1 MLTMTLT
8 TNCVKWDANHRMLH
22 FSKQHH
28 GDSQVRSN
36 SWVACRS
43 IFGCMTW
50 VLVLLNDM
58 SAGKTWCVAKSGSS
72 DAALTTG
79 LNFACG
85 PGYANCGPI
94 QAGGSCYQPNTLA
107 SHATW
112 AYNDYYRRSG
122 NNYWDCYFNGTAVVT
137 ITDPSKTLPSMPTS
151 LFSSPLYANSHRIK

>member
-1 MLTMTLT
+1 M
-8 TNCVKWDANHRMLH
+8 KRDANGCYSQSSTMVTHKFEVIMSGMPIDILLH
-22 FSKQHH
+22 
-28 GDSQVRSN
+28 D
-36 SWVACRS
+36 
-43 IFGCMTW
+43 MTF
-50 VLVLLNDM
+50 LLLLLDIC
-58 SAGKTWCVAKSGSS
+58 AGKTWCVAKSGSS

-122 NNYWDCYFNGTAVVT
+122 NNYWDCYFNGTGVVT
-137 ITDPSKTLPSMPTS
+137 ITDPSKPFPPCSPLSS
-151 LFSSPLYANSHRIK
+151 LLYANSHCIN

>member
-1 MLTMTLT
+1 MTL
-8 TNCVKWDANHRMLH
+8 
-22 FSKQHH
+22 
-28 GDSQVRSN
+28 
-36 SWVACRS
+36 
-43 IFGCMTW
+43 
-50 VLVLLNDM
+50 LLDDM

-122 NNYWDCYFNGTAVVT
+122 NNYWDCYFNGTAVVS
-137 ITDPSKTLPSMPTS
+137 ITDPSKPLPSMLTS
-151 LFSSPLYANSHRIK
+151 LFSSLRIFSSHTVT

>member
-1 MLTMTLT
+1 MTL
-8 TNCVKWDANHRMLH
+8 
-22 FSKQHH
+22 
-28 GDSQVRSN
+28 
-36 SWVACRS
+36 
-43 IFGCMTW
+43 
-50 VLVLLNDM
+50 LLLDDM

-137 ITDPSKTLPSMPTS
+137 ITDPSKPLPSMLTS
-151 LFSSPLYANSHRIK
+151 LLFSTHILIAFK